1 MGLMLQ
7 EWRFVGPEGGIVMSG
22 MVSNRRSKV
31 WNVEGSLE
39 GLGKRQSLHHL
50 PGLQGLLGSDEEP

>member
-7 EWRFVGPEGGIVMSG
+7 EWWLVGPEGGMVMSG
-22 MVSNRRSKV
+22 RVSNRRSKV

-39 GLGKRQSLHHL
+39 GLGKKQSLCHL
-50 PGLQGLLGSDEEP
+50 PGTGGPAGEW

>member
-1 MGLMLQ
+1 MLREWQLM
-7 EWRFVGPEGGIVMSG
+7 GPEGGMVMSG
-22 MVSNRRSKV
+22 MVSNRKSKV

-50 PGLQGLLGSDEEP
+50 PALLGLLGSGEEPP

>member
-1 MGLMLQ
+1 MLQ
-7 EWRFVGPEGGIVMSG
+7 EWWLVGPEGGLVMSG

-39 GLGKRQSLHHL
+39 DLGKRQSLHHL
-50 PGLQGLLGSDEEP
+50 PGLQGLLGSGEQAR